1 MRRVRLLISELRS
14 IRARDLRQA
23 APDGRPAGEQP
34 AHTLLLGCWSA
45 HLRTKRLVF
54 KVYKS
59 SMSPERW
66 QQVTARAIRY
76 CANDVFGTRLT

>member
-1 MRRVRLLISELRS
+1 LVRS
-14 IRARDLRQA
+14 
-23 APDGRPAGEQP
+23 P
-34 AHTLLLGCWSA
+34 
-45 HLRTKRLVF
+45 LRTKRPVF

-76 CANDVFGTRLT
+76 CANNV

>member
-1 MRRVRLLISELRS
+1 MRRVRLLSQRVAFDP
-14 IRARDLRQA
+14 ARDLRHA
-23 APDGRPAGEQP
+23 APGEQP
-34 AHTLLLGCWSA
+34 VLVRSP
-45 HLRTKRLVF
+45 LRTKRPVF

-76 CANDVFGTRLT
+76 CANNV

>member
-1 MRRVRLLISELRS
+1 MAGLQGSSLPHIIIRLLVRS
-14 IRARDLRQA
+14 
-23 APDGRPAGEQP
+23 P
-34 AHTLLLGCWSA
+34 
-45 HLRTKRLVF
+45 LRTKRPVF

-76 CANDVFGTRLT
+76 CANNV